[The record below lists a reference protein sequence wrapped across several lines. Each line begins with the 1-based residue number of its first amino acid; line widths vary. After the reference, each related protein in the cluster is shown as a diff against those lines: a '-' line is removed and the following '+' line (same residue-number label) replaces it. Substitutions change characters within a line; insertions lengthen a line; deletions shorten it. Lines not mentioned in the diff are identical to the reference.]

1 MSLKNILAK
10 KRTFKTQLTKLR
22 QQIDD
27 EGVLLSDLE
36 VLKSKFK
43 VLEVDLNSTFDSL
56 FELSTEE
63 CIETY
68 INEKEEIDERIL
80 EVEFALSRKL
90 TKFVNE
96 NKTETSGFSVTKS
109 ENNLNVRLP
118 KITLPT
124 FSGNLHEWL
133 SFKDIFEASVDSNPY
148 LTDVVKL
155 QYLKSALRGDALRI
169 IQSISIVDS
178 NYKLAFSLLEE
189 RYSNHREQV
198 YAHLKRFLSVQP
210 VHNESASAI
219 LNLIDVT
226 NECVRSLE
234 VLNQS
239 VEGFSSI
246 LFAYILG
253 EKLDPN
259 TKIWWERKLEKENLP
274 TVTDLLEFLKDH
286 ARTLNASKS
295 VINVKKITNKSFA
308 IVSNSNDKHP
318 QNLCKLCNLSCHRL
332 FKCPKFLKFSV
343 KERVDYVKKQNLCFS
358 CFLKH
363 SVRNCTS
370 SYICRNCLKKHNVL
384 LCYQSE
390 TNFSGFSSEKPNAVR
405 DQCESSNQSKT
416 ALNDSSTPVTD
427 SNKTNSQVERSVRL
441 GNVLVPE
448 FIPKNSLSFMS
459 NQT

>member
-124 FSGNLHEWL
+124 
-133 SFKDIFEASVDSNPY
+133 
-148 LTDVVKL
+148 
-155 QYLKSALRGDALRI
+155 
-169 IQSISIVDS
+169 
-178 NYKLAFSLLEE
+178 
-189 RYSNHREQV
+189 
-198 YAHLKRFLSVQP
+198 
-210 VHNESASAI
+210 
-219 LNLIDVT
+219 
-226 NECVRSLE
+226 
-234 VLNQS
+234 
-239 VEGFSSI
+239 
-246 LFAYILG
+246 
-253 EKLDPN
+253 
-259 TKIWWERKLEKENLP
+259 
-274 TVTDLLEFLKDH
+274 
-286 ARTLNASKS
+286 
-295 VINVKKITNKSFA
+295 
-308 IVSNSNDKHP
+308 
-318 QNLCKLCNLSCHRL
+318 
-332 FKCPKFLKFSV
+332 
-343 KERVDYVKKQNLCFS
+343 
-358 CFLKH
+358 
-363 SVRNCTS
+363 
-370 SYICRNCLKKHNVL
+370 
-384 LCYQSE
+384 E

-427 SNKTNSQVERSVRL
+427 SNKTDSEVETSVRF
-441 GNVLVPE
+441 GNVLAPE